1 MLSSYIALSLLA
13 YQAATQELSS
23 TLHST
28 IYGAQIAFVD
38 EMVVFTCVVRGSNS
52 MSWTSDEYIGSDRR
66 LPLSSGQLVNH
77 SISAI
82 GNAQTVAVLVDV
94 TAGEVIKS
102 ELHIR
107 VQSSYPLASVQC
119 VDGSTNMN
127 TSTSF
132 LLVGKLNVGC
142 ITVYPGWKVSR
153 ISSAVREYS
162 WEIRIRAPNH
172 AEITR
177 NTRRCS
183 YM

>member
-28 IYGAQIAFVD
+28 IYSAQIAFVD

-82 GNAQTVAVLVDV
+82 GNAQTVAVLVNV
-94 TAGEVIKS
+94 TTGTELVIIS

-107 VQSSYPLASVQC
+107 VQSSFPLASVQC
-119 VDGSTNMN
+119 VNGSTNMI

-132 LLVGKLNVGC
+132 LLVGKL
-142 ITVYPGWKVSR
+142 
-153 ISSAVREYS
+153 
-162 WEIRIRAPNH
+162 
-172 AEITR
+172 
-177 NTRRCS
+177 
-183 YM
+183 M